1 MGILTGRKT
10 MATSV
15 YKTETIELFNGDE
28 IVLRPLKIS
37 VLRDFM
43 TKFDTLGEVADDN
56 SDSMDVLV
64 DCIAIAMRQ
73 YKPELSDKT
82 KGGRE
87 NLEEE
92 LDLPTAY
99 KIIEVAAGIKMGDD
113 DAPKA
118 QG

>member
-1 MGILTGRKT
+1 

-43 TKFDTLGEVADDN
+43 TRFDALGDVAEDN

-73 YKPELSDKT
+73 YKNELSDKFE
-82 KGGRE
+82 GGRAT
-87 NLEEE
+87 LEDE

-113 DAPKA
+113 DSPKV

>member
-1 MGILTGRKT
+1 
-10 MATSV
+10 MATQV
-15 YKTETIELFNGDE
+15 YKTENIELFNGDE

-43 TKFDTLGEVADDN
+43 TRFDALGDVADDN
-56 SDSMDVLV
+56 TESMDVLV

-73 YKPELSDKT
+73 YNNELSDKFE
-82 KGGRE
+82 GGRAK
-87 NLEEE
+87 LEDE

-99 KIIEVAAGIKMGDD
+99 KIIEIAAGIKMGDD
-113 DAPKA
+113 DSPKV